1 MTKYR
6 WKKLGVVVSP
16 NADVGWMSTYAGPSF
31 VRIENDTVLIYVSGR
46 DDENVSRVGVV
57 KVSLQGESHQI
68 IDISPTPCLDIGK
81 VGLFDEN
88 GASYPCLVS
97 HNDQYFMYYVGW
109 VNGGKSRFQNYTGIA
124 VSDDGYSFERVK
136 NTPILDRTDVEPYG
150 SGSCF
155 VWIEN
160 GMFKMYYTAFE
171 PWIEMKGKNQPRYN
185 LKLATSSNGIDWE
198 RKQQVIIDF
207 KDEYEHAIS
216 KPSLLIE
223 NGVYKLWFC
232 CRGDSYRI
240 GYAESD
246 DGINYVRMDDSS
258 ALKLSDEG
266 WDSQMQEYPH
276 IFDYEG
282 GRYMVYNGNN
292 FGQTGLGLAILETFE
307 A

>member
-1 MTKYR
+1 
-6 WKKLGVVVSP
+6 
-16 NADVGWMSTYAGPSF
+16 
-31 VRIENDTVLIYVSGR
+31 
-46 DDENVSRVGVV
+46 
-57 KVSLQGESHQI
+57 
-68 IDISPTPCLDIGK
+68 
-81 VGLFDEN
+81 
-88 GASYPCLVS
+88 
-97 HNDQYFMYYVGW
+97 
-109 VNGGKSRFQNYTGIA
+109 
-124 VSDDGYSFERVK
+124 
-136 NTPILDRTDVEPYG
+136 
-150 SGSCF
+150 
-155 VWIEN
+155 
-160 GMFKMYYTAFE
+160 
-171 PWIEMKGKNQPRYN
+171 
-185 LKLATSSNGIDWE
+185 
-198 RKQQVIIDF
+198 VIIDF